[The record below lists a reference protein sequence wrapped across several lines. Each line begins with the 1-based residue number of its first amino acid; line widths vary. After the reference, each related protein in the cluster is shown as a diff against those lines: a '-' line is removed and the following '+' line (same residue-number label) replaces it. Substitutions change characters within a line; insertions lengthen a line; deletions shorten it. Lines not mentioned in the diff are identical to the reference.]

1 MAPLTSIE
9 NLPTKMA
16 ANYARGRIPYIKI
29 NQIHSFSNS
38 HFGWS
43 IVGALLL
50 GGGGEKEADQWRII
64 GRNQTHRYNNIN
76 VLCKCICTCTC
87 ISNTGF

>member
-1 MAPLTSIE
+1 MRTD
-9 NLPTKMA
+9 
-16 ANYARGRIPYIKI
+16 
-29 NQIHSFSNS
+29 
-38 HFGWS
+38 

-76 VLCKCICTCTC
+76 
-87 ISNTGF
+87 NNNNNNM

>member
-9 NLPTKMA
+9 NLPTKMT

-43 IVGALLL
+43 IVVAVTAAQSYSVMFFCLL
-50 GGGGEKEADQWRII
+50 GAK
-64 GRNQTHRYNNIN
+64 
-76 VLCKCICTCTC
+76 
-87 ISNTGF
+87 TGIKYHTLGQR

>member
-1 MAPLTSIE
+1 MRTD
-9 NLPTKMA
+9 
-16 ANYARGRIPYIKI
+16 
-29 NQIHSFSNS
+29 
-38 HFGWS
+38 

-64 GRNQTHRYNNIN
+64 GRNQTHRNNNIN